1 MKRTT
6 TIVAAL
12 TRLTLAFSLA
22 LLPLAGSAQA
32 GTVDIPR
39 TGQAVCY
46 DGAAKVIACA
56 GTGQDGDKQAG
67 NPWPVPRFT
76 DNNDGTVKDNLT
88 GLIWLKNANCATFN
102 VANPGRPLAIDKGLT
117 AIAGLA
123 NGACGLSDSS
133 KAGDWRMPNF
143 NELRSLV
150 DYSRSNPALPAGH
163 PFYGVTMRADW
174 GLNNESAVVST
185 GSGYLCSTVTP
196 LNGYELGISFYGGF
210 ADSTTTG

>member
-6 TIVAAL
+6 TIVSGF

-22 LLPLAGSAQA
+22 LLPLAGSALA

-39 TGQAVCY
+39 TGQALCY
-46 DGAAKVIACA
+46 DSAGKVATCT

-88 GLIWLKNANCATFN
+88 GLIWLKNANCASFGG
-102 VANPGRPLAIDKGLT
+102 ANIQLTNAFAAAAALAS
-117 AIAGLA
+117 
-123 NGACGLSDSS
+123 GACGLSDSS
-133 KAGDWRMPNF
+133 KALDWRIPNI

-150 DYSRSNPALPAGH
+150 DYSRTYPALPAGH
-163 PFYGVTMRADW
+163 PFYGMSMRNDW
-174 GLNNESAVVST
+174 GGEKAAVNSGYGYLSST
-185 GSGYLCSTVTP
+185 G
-196 LNGYELGISFYGGF
+196 LGVCLIGGVVDSATGGF
-210 ADSTTTG
+210 VWPVRGGQ